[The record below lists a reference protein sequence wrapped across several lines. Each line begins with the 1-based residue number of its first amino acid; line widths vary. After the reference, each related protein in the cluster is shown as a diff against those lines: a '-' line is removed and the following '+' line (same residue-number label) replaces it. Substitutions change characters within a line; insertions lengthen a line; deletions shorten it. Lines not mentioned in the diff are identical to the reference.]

1 MVVEPSKG
9 RLLRGPSTA
18 PLAMKLREA
27 SLRMTDFWAGE
38 DRGTAKEIAERVHFS
53 VDIRG
58 AGEDYLNMFTS
69 KNTGGAENGYPL
81 LMAIAAGLVYGVTMR
96 LVYSPLAT
104 GHGGGFDNFAVMS
117 VGFLVFVPFFMGW
130 ITVAAA
136 RADREF
142 HFSGWIVV
150 PWIAVVAGDG
160 VVLLTRMEGW
170 ICVVMALPITLL
182 FASLGGVASGLTA
195 RSRFRKKG
203 RATFC
208 LALLPFL
215 VSGIESQFNAPLS
228 VRTVNTSIVIH
239 APAEVVWRNIERV
252 PAIRH
257 DEIRP
262 SWTHAI
268 GFPLPVEAT
277 LDHEGVGG
285 VRHAS
290 FEGGLMFIET
300 INRWEPMKS
309 IGFQI
314 AADTAAIP
322 RTTLD
327 EHVTIGGRYFDVLY
341 GEYDLEPLANGDVLL
356 HLSSRQRLSTD
367 FNAYAALWTEAAMRD
382 LQVSI
387 LQVVKARCEGG
398 RA

>member
-1 MVVEPSKG
+1 M
-9 RLLRGPSTA
+9 
-18 PLAMKLREA
+18 AM
-27 SLRMTDFWAGE
+27 
-38 DRGTAKEIAERVHFS
+38 
-53 VDIRG
+53 
-58 AGEDYLNMFTS
+58 
-69 KNTGGAENGYPL
+69 
-81 LMAIAAGLVYGVTMR
+81 AAGLVYGVTMR
-96 LVYSPLAT
+96 LIFGLDRAGNRSGAFVPS
-104 GHGGGFDNFAVMS
+104 FWVMS
-117 VGFLVFVPFFMGW
+117 VGFLVFVPFFVGW
-130 ITVAAA
+130 ITVSAA
-136 RADREF
+136 RADDKFRWAR
-142 HFSGWIVV
+142 WIFA
-150 PWIAVVAGDG
+150 PWAAVLASDA
-160 VVLLTRMEGW
+160 VLLVTCVEGA
-170 ICVVMALPITLL
+170 ICVVMAIPVTLL
-182 FASLGGVASGLTA
+182 FASIGGVASGLTA
-195 RSRFRKKG
+195 RHRLLRGKS
-203 RATFC
+203 ATLC

-215 VSGIESQFNAPLS
+215 VTGIESQFNAPLS
-228 VRTVNTSIVIH
+228 VKTVNTEIVIH

-252 PAIRH
+252 RAIRR

-300 INRWEPMKS
+300 INRWQPLKT
-309 IGFQI
+309 IGFEI

-387 LQVVKARCEGG
+387 LQVVKRRCEQGQPS
-398 RA
+398 